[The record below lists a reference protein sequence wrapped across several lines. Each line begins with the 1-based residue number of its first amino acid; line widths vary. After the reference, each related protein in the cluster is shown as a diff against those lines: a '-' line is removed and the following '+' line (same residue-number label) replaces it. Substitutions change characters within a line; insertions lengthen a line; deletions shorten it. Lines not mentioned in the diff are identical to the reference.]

1 MPDQRAPSV
10 HRRRGVGWFFRDPGT
25 GKVVIAQAPN
35 LPLWVFLAATALR
48 LLFHP
53 EGAAGTV
60 VSIVSTVA
68 ILVWAL
74 IEIVAGSSPF
84 RRVLG
89 GVVLV
94 AVLVGLLLR

>member
-1 MPDQRAPSV
+1 MRPAPAV
-10 HRRRGVGWFFRDPGT
+10 HARPSALSRFFRNPDT
-25 GKVVIAQAPN
+25 GVVVVMQPPN

-94 AVLVGLLLR
+94 AVVVGLLLR